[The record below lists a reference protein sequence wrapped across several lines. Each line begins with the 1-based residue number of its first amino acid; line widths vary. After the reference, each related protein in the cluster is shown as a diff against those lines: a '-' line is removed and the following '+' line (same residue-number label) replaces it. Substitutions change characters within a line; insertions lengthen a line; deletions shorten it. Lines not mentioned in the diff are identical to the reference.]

1 MVLRQPK
8 ADFIHKRYTAID
20 TSLYSGILQLNTWTE
35 TPKFT
40 GQTAL
45 YLRNRLLR
53 QALFYYPCGF
63 HVQCLAQKTWTPPNF
78 YNGKDV
84 PSVPAKPWQ
93 HSFFRTGRKAYSNR
107 HFLALKATHVKIGIE
122 TFSRISN
129 DRLVV
134 GYVTPVSPLWRYLP
148 QRGHL

>member
-45 YLRNRLLR
+45 YYETDCCGRLFFITRVAFMFSVLRRRPGRRLTSITAKMSL
-53 QALFYYPCGF
+53 LFPRSRGNIAF
-63 HVQCLAQKTWTPPNF
+63 SERDERRTAIGTF
-78 YNGKDV
+78 
-84 PSVPAKPWQ
+84 
-93 HSFFRTGRKAYSNR
+93 SF
-107 HFLALKATHVKIGIE
+107 KATHVKIGIE

-134 GYVTPVSPLWRYLP
+134 GYVTPVSPL
-148 QRGHL
+148 